1 MSSSVLRYDPQ
12 CFRFSTAV
20 GAVLRLAKRGKWS
33 LLAELGVGP
42 EAQFPLLLALD
53 AEWNPYNPDELVT
66 LLRAVP
72 GLLDA
77 ALVMLGKYAVV
88 TSPQGKVA

>member
-1 MSSSVLRYDPQ
+1 MSSFDPQ
-12 CFRFSTAV
+12 LMRFPIAV

-33 LLAELGVGP
+33 LLEELGVGP
-42 EAQFPLLLALD
+42 EAQLPLLLALD

-66 LLRAVP
+66 LLRAIP

-77 ALVMLGKYAVV
+77 VLVMLGRYAVA
-88 TSPQGKVA
+88 TAPQRKVA